1 MQRDS
6 LQSCWIH
13 INDTGDRK
21 QRLLLINIARVI
33 LGNFF
38 FFFKYSTWYTGSQE
52 NPAQTPCGDLSQ
64 ALAVYKN
71 IVLLQKY
78 KLMLPVLRNIK
89 HIKLIRIKKN
99 IH

>member
-6 LQSCWIH
+6 LESRRSH
-13 INDTGDRK
+13 TDDTGDRK
-21 QRLLLINIARVI
+21 QRLLLINTARVT

-38 FFFKYSTWYTGSQE
+38 FLNTVHGTQGPKRA
-52 NPAQTPCGDLSQ
+52 PAWTPREDWSQ

>member
-1 MQRDS
+1 MVHRS
-6 LQSCWIH
+6 LRWPC
-13 INDTGDRK
+13 INPR
-21 QRLLLINIARVI
+21 
-33 LGNFF
+33 
-38 FFFKYSTWYTGSQE
+38 E
-52 NPAQTPCGDLSQ
+52 DLSQ